1 MRCLCSLVT
10 LSTVLSQVEAASRGN
25 RAPPKFIRRSPVG
38 YTNSTTPDWNSTST
52 TSTTTTTIVPTP
64 LPTISPDT
72 ITSWTSSSPAIV
84 TTSLNAG
91 IYTNTSSIPIYT
103 NISTDSPTCAGS
115 VTYFGSVPPTVYLT
129 VTEGFTVTVTASN
142 VSVTEAPTLI
152 TPLPACQATIM
163 PLVGSVFPEASYAS
177 ATFAASYEPGRT
189 GSFAPDIATANPDVT
204 GPPQPPAFSAT
215 QVSSAYSSVDYTSTV
230 IVTKKTPVPVVVPST
245 GPPDVNFQSHSPT
258 PAPPPTP
265 ATVAPIPAPSNGGAS
280 NNGGNSG
287 GNNAGSNT
295 GGGSNSNNNGGGNAS
310 PGGGGNAPSP
320 ADSKPSPSTK
330 NAITPFPPLTNTA
343 GAAAGTL
350 IVTTSTQKGIG
361 NIIAS
366 IINSPFATP
375 GPTGRPTFTP
385 ITTTIDNVRVVVSQ
399 SSVIIGTQTV
409 AIPTTSS
416 TTVQANGA
424 TFVVRPSV
432 IVAPTGTI
440 TISPVQQN
448 NVVTAPPA
456 TTTFTTSVGDL
467 TFTIGP
473 TVAIISG
480 TTYRIGQNAPAT
492 TITVQ
497 GTKVSLGSGGVGL
510 PRTTIAPDSGS
521 GSPFVVYTAEGLTL
535 SVDES
540 EAVISGTTY
549 RIGSNAPQVKTTIAS
564 ESVSF
569 GPGGIGLKSTTIT
582 PTAAPHTTEGSSRS
596 TATSTSVTEAS
607 ATQSATVDS
616 LATSQP
622 RPFFASIV
630 WQFMG
635 VILGLLVV

>member
-1 MRCLCSLVT
+1 M
-10 LSTVLSQVEAASRGN
+10 G
-25 RAPPKFIRRSPVG
+25 
-38 YTNSTTPDWNSTST
+38 
-52 TSTTTTTIVPTP
+52 
-64 LPTISPDT
+64 
-72 ITSWTSSSPAIV
+72 
-84 TTSLNAG
+84 
-91 IYTNTSSIPIYT
+91 
-103 NISTDSPTCAGS
+103 
-115 VTYFGSVPPTVYLT
+115 
-129 VTEGFTVTVTASN
+129 
-142 VSVTEAPTLI
+142 
-152 TPLPACQATIM
+152 
-163 PLVGSVFPEASYAS
+163 
-177 ATFAASYEPGRT
+177 
-189 GSFAPDIATANPDVT
+189 
-204 GPPQPPAFSAT
+204 
-215 QVSSAYSSVDYTSTV
+215 
-230 IVTKKTPVPVVVPST
+230 
-245 GPPDVNFQSHSPT
+245 
-258 PAPPPTP
+258 
-265 ATVAPIPAPSNGGAS
+265 
-280 NNGGNSG
+280 
-287 GNNAGSNT
+287 
-295 GGGSNSNNNGGGNAS
+295 
-310 PGGGGNAPSP
+310 
-320 ADSKPSPSTK
+320 
-330 NAITPFPPLTNTA
+330 
-343 GAAAGTL
+343 
-350 IVTTSTQKGIG
+350 
-361 NIIAS
+361 

-549 RIGSNAPQVKTTIAS
+549 RIGS
-564 ESVSF
+564 
-569 GPGGIGLKSTTIT
+569 KSTTIT

>member
-1 MRCLCSLVT
+1 MCWIGHILW
-10 LSTVLSQVEAASRGN
+10 
-25 RAPPKFIRRSPVG
+25 F
-38 YTNSTTPDWNSTST
+38 
-52 TSTTTTTIVPTP
+52 
-64 LPTISPDT
+64 
-72 ITSWTSSSPAIV
+72 
-84 TTSLNAG
+84 
-91 IYTNTSSIPIYT
+91 
-103 NISTDSPTCAGS
+103 
-115 VTYFGSVPPTVYLT
+115 

-152 TPLPACQATIM
+152 TPLPACQATVM

-177 ATFAASYEPGRT
+177 ATFAASYVPGPDQS
-189 GSFAPDIATANPDVT
+189 GSFAPEIATA
-204 GPPQPPAFSAT
+204 QPPPGSPKFSAT
-215 QVSSAYSSVDYTSTV
+215 LASSAYSSVDYTSTV

-245 GPPDVNFQSHSPT
+245 GAPDVNFQSHSPT
-258 PAPPPTP
+258 PAPPPLP
-265 ATVAPIPAPSNGGAS
+265 ATVASISAPPNGGTNGGGS
-280 NNGGNSG
+280 NPGGGNGGNNG
-287 GNNAGSNT
+287 GSNT

-310 PGGGGNAPSP
+310 PAGGGNAPSP

-330 NAITPFPPLTNTA
+330 IAITAFPPLSNTA
-343 GAAAGTL
+343 GTGAGTL
-350 IVTTSTQKGIG
+350 IVTTSTQRGIG

-375 GPTGRPTFTP
+375 APSARATFTP

-399 SSVIIGTQTV
+399 SSVVIGTQTV

-424 TFVVRPSV
+424 TFTVRPSV
-432 IVAPTGTI
+432 IIAPTATI

-448 NVVTAPPA
+448 NVVTASAA
-456 TTTFTTSVGDL
+456 TTTFTTAVGDL

-480 TTYRIGQNAPAT
+480 TTYRIGQNAPGT

-510 PRTTIAPDSGS
+510 PSTTIAPDAGS

-535 SVDES
+535 SVDKS

-549 RIGSNAPQVKTTIAS
+549 QIGSNAPQVTTTIAS

-569 GPGGIGLKSTTIT
+569 GPGGVGLKSTTIT
-582 PTAAPHTTEGSSRS
+582 PTAAPPTTGNSSKS
-596 TATSTSVTEAS
+596 TATLTSGATVS
-607 ATQSATVDS
+607 PTQSATVDS
-616 LATSQP
+616 SAPSQP
-622 RPFFASIV
+622 RPLFASII
-630 WQFMG
+630 WQLMSI
-635 VILGLLVV
+635 VLGLLVV